1 MEPPSPSARMPETRA
16 AATAPPQA
24 YQSPPPSS
32 PAVRVPREPWLPVV
46 ARADPRLVVGA
57 AAGGIS
63 LDIAARAG
71 LSTLAGTCCV
81 LVAVGALLL
90 SRRLRG
96 RAGLLVVAAA
106 GGFGLLLM
114 LRASPWVIAPVTAA
128 IVVMLLLG
136 ASLGADRAGAATTF
150 PAIGSR
156 LATAVGHI
164 AAAPGMLAV
173 RPGSGS
179 GRRVLAAGRGV
190 LISAPLLLLV
200 GWLLA
205 RANPVF
211 RSWFDLAAVAQHALL
226 VLTGGWAVLGLCRA
240 ASAARPVRRL
250 PPGPVLGTVEACVIL
265 GGLAAVYAAFTAA
278 QLEALSGAG
287 HRILVTRGLTYA
299 QYARSGFFQLLACAA
314 ITLLALLVVRA
325 CTRADHPALTALS
338 AATIA
343 LTLGVVVSAI
353 RRLQLYEAAF
363 GLTMLRL
370 ACLAAACW
378 IAAIFLLLSATLF
391 KHGLPRQHFP
401 AAMVIS
407 ALVAVAVW
415 GIGNPAAV
423 VARTDLGRA
432 YDGKP
437 LDIGQLVGLGPDA
450 VPTLAATLPR
460 LAKADVTG
468 LRQALCNHR
477 PARAS
482 GAALNLS
489 VRSAE
494 TALARLCRPPAL
506 RTAPRT

>member
-1 MEPPSPSARMPETRA
+1 MEPPSPHAGMPETPGGA
-16 AATAPPQA
+16 APPQQA
-24 YQSPPPSS
+24 YQWPPPSRS
-32 PAVRVPREPWLPVV
+32 AARVPREPLLPVL
-46 ARADPRLVVGA
+46 ARADRRIVAGA
-57 AAGGIS
+57 AAGGVG
-63 LDIAARAG
+63 LDIAARTG
-71 LSTLAGTCCV
+71 LATLAGTSCV
-81 LVAVGALLL
+81 LVAAGALLL

-96 RAGLLVVAAA
+96 RAGLLAIAAAA
-106 GGFGLLLM
+106 GFGPLLM
-114 LRASPWVIAPVTAA
+114 LRASPWVIVPVTAA
-128 IVVMLLLG
+128 IVVLLLLG
-136 ASLGADRAGAATTF
+136 ASLGADGAGVAVTF

-156 LATAVGHI
+156 LVTAAGHI
-164 AAAPGMLAV
+164 GAAPGMLAV
-173 RPGSGS
+173 RPGSS
-179 GRRVLAAGRGV
+179 GRRRALAAGRGV
-190 LISAPLLLLV
+190 LISAPLILLV

-226 VLTGGWAVLGLCRA
+226 ILTGGWAVLGLCRA

-265 GGLAAVYAAFTAA
+265 GGLAAVYTAFTAA

-314 ITLLALLVVRA
+314 ITLLALLGVRA
-325 CTRADHPALTALS
+325 CTRADHPALTALC

-343 LTLGVVVSAI
+343 LTLGVVVSAV

-370 ACLAAACW
+370 ACLAAASW
-378 IAAIFLLLSATLF
+378 IAVTFLLLGATLI
-391 KHGLPRQHFP
+391 KRGLPRRHFP

-415 GIGNPAAV
+415 GIGNPAAL
-423 VARTDLGRA
+423 VAKTDLGRA

-437 LDIGQLVGLGPDA
+437 LDIGQAVRLGPDA
-450 VPTLAATLPR
+450 VPALAAALPR
-460 LAKADVTG
+460 LGKADATG

-477 PARAS
+477 PATAS

-489 VRSAE
+489 LRSAA
-494 TALARLCRPPAL
+494 TALTRLCGQ
-506 RTAPRT
+506 